1 MAGSPPPDNRDH
13 RVRVLP
19 DSLVNK
25 IAAGEVVERPASVVK
40 ELVENA
46 VDAGATEIRVDL
58 RGGGKNLVAVRD
70 DGRGMTRDDAL
81 LAIERHATSK
91 IRQPDD
97 LFAIHT
103 LGFRGEALPS
113 IAQVSRMEIRTAVR
127 GEDAGT
133 LVLLD
138 GGVLK
143 AVRDAPPVP
152 GTEIL
157 VRRLF
162 FNTPVRLR
170 FLKTER
176 TELGHATE
184 AVVRLALA
192 NPSVR
197 FDLYRASARGPA
209 RVIQAPATDDLGRRA
224 GDLLGRH
231 VRDRLLPVDAEFEGM
246 MIRGLAGAPS
256 LNRSS
261 RHGLYLFVNGRPV
274 RDRLLLSAVSEAY
287 RGMITKGRHPLVVLF
302 LRLPPEEVDH
312 NVHPTKSEVRFVRG
326 PDVHRFVVR
335 TIGDGLRRSRRGE
348 GIPAADPAA
357 AAPTAASGTTPLRLP
372 DLEPVSHTGQGTPS
386 WSAVRESLFD
396 GVADDP
402 APARPTTGEVPVPGD
417 PHPVVETS
425 VRYSNMAFV
434 GQYEGTYL
442 MLQDGRDLVVVDQH
456 AAHERIN
463 YERILHAQER
473 GFSSQALL
481 VPEVL
486 DLPRA
491 QAGVLLERAEML
503 AGLGIE
509 LSDFGGGSIAVSALP
524 PNLSP
529 GEVRTLV
536 ADVAQELMSHRPST
550 AVEDLRHSVAAL
562 AACHGSVRAHQ
573 RLSLEEV
580 RSLLVQLD
588 AADHPY
594 TCPHG
599 RPLLTRFS
607 LRDVE
612 KWFDRT

>member
-1 MAGSPPPDNRDH
+1 MATPPDTPDR

-58 RGGGKNLVAVRD
+58 RGGGKSLVAVRD
-70 DGRGMTRDDAL
+70 DGLGMTRDDVL

-91 IRQPDD
+91 IRRPED

-113 IAQVSRMEIRTAVR
+113 IAQVSRMEIKTAVR
-127 GEDAGT
+127 GQDAGT
-133 LVLLD
+133 QVLLD

-143 AVRDAPPVP
+143 TVRDAPPVP

-192 NPSVR
+192 NPHVR
-197 FDLYRASARGPA
+197 FDLFRASSTGPT
-209 RVIQAPATDDLGRRA
+209 RVIQAPATDDLARRA
-224 GDLLGRH
+224 GDLLGRD
-231 VRDRLLPVDAEFEGM
+231 VRDRLIAVDAEDAGM
-246 MIRGLAGAPS
+246 ALEGLAGTPS
-256 LNRSS
+256 LNRST
-261 RHGLYLFVNGRPV
+261 RNGTYLFVNGRPV

-287 RGMITKGRHPLVVLF
+287 RGMVPRGRFPLVVLF
-302 LRLPPEEVDH
+302 LKLPTEEVDH

-326 PDVHRFVVR
+326 PHVHRFVVE
-335 TIGDGLRRSRRGE
+335 TLTGSLRRSRS
-348 GIPAADPAA
+348 AAPPPTTGPAA
-357 AAPTAASGTTPLRLP
+357 APGAFTPMQLP
-372 DLEPVSHTGQGTPS
+372 DLEPVSHAGRGTPS

-396 GVADDP
+396 GVADTPRDLP
-402 APARPTTGEVPVPGD
+402 AGIASEDAAAPG
-417 PHPVVETS
+417 PVETA
-425 VRYSNMAFV
+425 VRYSDMV
-434 GQYEGTYL
+434 YLGQYEGTYL
-442 MLQDGRDLVVVDQH
+442 LLQAGRDLVVVDQH

-463 YERILHAQER
+463 YEQILHAQQR

-486 DLPRA
+486 DLPRG
-491 QAGVLLERAEML
+491 QSSVLLDRAEML

-524 PNLSP
+524 PNLSA
-529 GEVRTLV
+529 GAVRTLV
-536 ADVAQELMSHRPST
+536 ADVAQELMSARHST
-550 AVEDLRHSVAAL
+550 AIEDLRHTVAAL

-573 RLSLEEV
+573 RLSGEEV
-580 RSLLVQLD
+580 RSLLTQLD
-588 AADHPY
+588 QADHPY

-599 RPLLTRFS
+599 RPLITRFS

>member
-1 MAGSPPPDNRDH
+1 MASPPDTPDR

-46 VDAGATEIRVDL
+46 VDAGASEIRVDL
-58 RGGGKNLVAVRD
+58 RGGGKSLVAVRD
-70 DGRGMTRDDAL
+70 DGRGMTRDDVL

-91 IRQPDD
+91 IRQPED

-113 IAQVSRMEIRTAVR
+113 IAQVSRMEIKTAVR
-127 GEDAGT
+127 GEDVGT
-133 LVLLD
+133 QVLID

-143 AVRDAPPVP
+143 TVRDAPPVA

-192 NPSVR
+192 NPHVR
-197 FDLYRASARGPA
+197 FDLFRASAKGPT

-224 GDLLGRH
+224 ADLLGRD
-231 VRDRLLPVDAEFEGM
+231 VRDRLLAVQAESGGM
-246 MIRGLAGAPS
+246 ALQGLAGTPS
-256 LNRSS
+256 LNRST
-261 RHGLYLFVNGRPV
+261 RNATYLFVNGRPV

-287 RGMITKGRHPLVVLF
+287 RGMVPRGRFPLVVLF
-302 LRLPPEEVDH
+302 LQLPTEEVDH

-326 PDVHRFVVR
+326 NHVHRFVVE
-335 TIGDGLRRSRRGE
+335 TLSDSLRRTRS
-348 GIPAADPAA
+348 
-357 AAPTAASGTTPLRLP
+357 AAPPPPAGSAVAAIAGTPMQLP
-372 DLEPVSHTGQGTPS
+372 DLEPVSHTGRGTPS
-386 WSAVRESLFD
+386 WSAVRDSLFD
-396 GVADDP
+396 GVAD
-402 APARPTTGEVPVPGD
+402 APGEAAVAEDPGD
-417 PHPVVETS
+417 GVSPPPAETS
-425 VRYSNMAFV
+425 VRYSDMV
-434 GQYEGTYL
+434 YLGQYEGTYL
-442 MLQDGRDLVVVDQH
+442 LLQSGHDLAVVDQH

-463 YERILHAQER
+463 YERILHAQQR

-486 DLPRA
+486 DLPRGQSA
-491 QAGVLLERAEML
+491 VLLDRAEML

-524 PNLSP
+524 PNLSA
-529 GEVRTLV
+529 GAVRTLV
-536 ADVAQELMSHRPST
+536 TDVAQELMSARRST
-550 AVEDLRHSVAAL
+550 AIEDLRHTIAAL

-580 RSLLVQLD
+580 RSLLTQLD
-588 AADHPY
+588 QADHPY

-599 RPLLTRFS
+599 RPLITRFS